1 MKTLL
6 ALSILFFA
14 ITLPL
19 HSDTSENAIE
29 TDIVVI
35 KTEIQNLNENIDD
48 KFDSLEKR
56 FNGIEKNFDDKLNS
70 LEKRLNSIEKNF
82 DDKFDSLEKRFNGIE
97 KNFDRQNAVI
107 IACIAIPMALITLL
121 IAWRSVKD
129 NSLQRQIRYALTSR

>member
-107 IACIAIPMALITLL
+107 IACIAIPMALITLYDCMAKREGQL
-121 IAWRSVKD
+121 TTKTD
-129 NSLQRQIRYALTSR
+129 RYALTSR